1 MECTVR
7 IATIKDLQDIYRLEL
22 ECFAVPWSLKSL
34 ETDLTRN
41 SDVATYLV
49 AEQEGRIA
57 GYIGMWQ
64 ALDTAQVTNLAV
76 SGECRNQGIGH
87 RLILELCRIAKER
100 GIASLT
106 LEVRPSNVPARKV
119 YGHAGFTEISIR
131 KGYYTNN
138 GEDAIIMLK
147 IISPNTNQIV

>member
-1 MECTVR
+1 MECSVR
-7 IATIKDLQDIYRLEL
+7 IATIKDLPEIFRLEQ

-49 AEQEGRIA
+49 AEQDGRIA
-57 GYIGMWQ
+57 GYIGMWA

-76 SGECRNQGIGH
+76 SAEYRNRGIGC
-87 RLILELCRIAKER
+87 RLILELCRIAGER
-100 GIASLT
+100 NISSLT
-106 LEVRPSNVPARKV
+106 LEVRPSNVAARKV
-119 YGHAGFTEISIR
+119 YIRAGFEEISIR
-131 KGYYTNN
+131 KGYYPNN

-147 IISPNTNQIV
+147 NISQGSN